1 MNTKPTGLD
10 RGSSGSFL
18 VHFHPF
24 LQNKNSDFNQIGTR
38 IVGAEGK
45 IHDHQP
51 YNDNKFIIGLLARLK
66 NFILRKNLLILLHKL
81 LISFGL
87 SGY

>member
-1 MNTKPTGLD
+1 MRRDVPTCLFTEIFIAILGI
-10 RGSSGSFL
+10 SE
-18 VHFHPF
+18 
-24 LQNKNSDFNQIGTR
+24 IGTR

-51 YNDNKFIIGLLARLK
+51 YNVHKFIIGLLARLK

-87 SGY
+87 SGYWGLKWAN